1 MATADLPANTAEID
15 ATVPLKSRIIHKF
28 YEPLVLRKALSQAS
42 QNRARHVSSEPI
54 DMGNLQ
60 QLSFALVYKIA
71 HVCDDVKGESGA
83 SVTSFAVLQSHGNTS
98 TVQYWFASNQRTHEQ
113 LEGTKT
119 FIRDLLRLF
128 QTTNRE
134 PLELVSMHRTA
145 LRHVL
150 QFNKPRLKFYLETL
164 GMHLRQCLAQSLDG
178 ETGRNHTISRALEG
192 LLQPQIFPDASEE
205 SEDQF
210 VRGCE
215 IMIDELLRLQTS
227 RAGLLIIDRSK
238 EGRMP
243 GHTSQECWSEL
254 QHTISR
260 IIAYHY
266 SVQCMIRARE
276 EWPAL
281 FENFEVHFI
290 PSSTPMERFKR
301 NKSLSAD
308 GIVGRMTRKVKVIE
322 QFRRYVETLQ
332 GFDLD
337 QRIVSEYQNP
347 SFRPVVH
354 SEVLLLDWLKNSGRL
369 TPEHFFNGWM
379 YIGTSKPPCTL
390 CQYYFEEH
398 QSGVAHRPS
407 HGNLYINWRLPDV
420 LVSQGPAAENDRQV
434 MLDRVLNR
442 IRKDTFDLVKKKV
455 PFTYKEHDSN
465 TFSPPLTHGTWTS
478 DQKST
483 RILNDAALQMGQ
495 LSLSD

>member
-42 QNRARHVSSEPI
+42 QNRARHISSEPI

-60 QLSFALVYKIA
+60 QLFFTLVYKIA

-83 SVTSFAVLQSHGNTS
+83 SVTSFVVLQSHGNTS
-98 TVQYWFASNQRTHEQ
+98 TVQYWFASNQRTHGQ
-113 LEGTKT
+113 LEGTKI

-134 PLELVSMHRTA
+134 PLEPVSMRRAA

-150 QFNKPRLKFYLETL
+150 RFNQPRLKFYLETL
-164 GMHLRQCLAQSLDG
+164 
-178 ETGRNHTISRALEG
+178 G
-192 LLQPQIFPDASEE
+192 LLQPQIFPDASEG

-215 IMIDELLRLQTS
+215 IMIDELLRLQKS
-227 RAGLLIIDRSK
+227 RVGLLIIDRSK

-369 TPEHFFNGWM
+369 APEHFFNGWM

-465 TFSPPLTHGTWTS
+465 TFSQPLTHGTWTS